1 MLFSKEEENLIIES
15 IKKAE
20 LQTSGEIK
28 IHIEPSLQIELIQ
41 RTQEVFLSLNLNQTK
56 LRNAVLVMI
65 VEHDRKIAVW
75 GDEGINKVVPENYW
89 NDIINQLTNDFKNN
103 NKCNGLCTAI
113 ENIGNKLKHFFPLQK
128 DDINEISNTISYGK
142 P

>member
-28 IHIEPSLQIELIQ
+28 IHIEPSLQKELIQ

-56 LRNAVLVMI
+56 LRNAVLVII
-65 VEHDRKIAVW
+65 VEQDRKIAVW

-89 NDIINQLTNDFKNN
+89 NDIINQLSNDFKNN